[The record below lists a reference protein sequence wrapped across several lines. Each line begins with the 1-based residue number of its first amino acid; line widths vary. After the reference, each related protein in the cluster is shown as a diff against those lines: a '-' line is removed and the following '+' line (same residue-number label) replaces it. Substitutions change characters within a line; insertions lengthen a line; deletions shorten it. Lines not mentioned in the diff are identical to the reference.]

1 MSDIGNSLDN
11 GSIDIPQ
18 ARELVKQRLLQ
29 TREDAYKKG
38 KKQYDKKK
46 EELGSEGFNLSGRQI
61 ASNNENTKILNAW
74 ANDTTIT
81 GPKKFN
87 YIVRSPES
95 RATTTQQAYEISKTA
110 DGRYF
115 LISNGRP
122 EALSPKLAKEMFN
135 IDLK

>member
-46 EELGSEGFNLSGRQI
+46 EGLGSQGFNLSGSQI
-61 ASNNENTKILNAW
+61 ASNNENTEILNAW
-74 ANDTTIT
+74 ASDTTIT

-87 YIVRSPES
+87 YIVRSPRS
-95 RATTTQQAYEISKTA
+95 RATTTQRAYEISKTA

-122 EALSPKLAKEMFN
+122 EALSPELAKEMFN